1 MPLLPTRQ
9 ISLTSTHTTIEDLQA
24 IFTGTLLASIG
35 VTVLSK
41 AGLVTGGIVGVALL
55 FHQLIG
61 ISFGLFFAAIN
72 LPFYILAVRKKGW
85 GFTIKTLGSV
95 LLLSAFCE
103 AIPSLVRFD
112 GIDLIFASISG
123 GLLAGVGLLILFR
136 HNASLGGFN
145 ILCLY
150 LQEAFGLRTGFT
162 QLTLDCLVLLLFAM
176 TTSIHTALI
185 SLIATVILNLTL
197 ANNHRAGRYTGKS
210 AEQC

>member
-9 ISLTSTHTTIEDLQA
+9 ISLASTHTTIEDLQA
-24 IFTGTLLASIG
+24 IFTGTFLAAIG

-41 AGLVTGGIVGVALL
+41 AGLVTGGVVGVALL
-55 FHQLIG
+55 VHQLTG
-61 ISFGLFFAAIN
+61 FSFGLLFAAIN

-95 LLLSAFCE
+95 LLLSTFCE

-112 GIDLIFASISG
+112 SIDLIFASISG

-150 LQEAFGLRTGFT
+150 LQEAFGLRAGFT

-176 TTSIHTALI
+176 TASIHTALI

-197 ANNHRAGRYTGKS
+197 ANNHRADRYTGKS